1 MSFLMLNRR
10 AVGFGSL
17 IWDSETERKKRIA
30 REKRRELDIVM
41 NLLALELMSVQNS
54 KSDL

>member
-41 NLLALELMSVQNS
+41 NLLALELMRVQNS